1 MNTSSRQAIV
11 IGAGIVG
18 LAAARA
24 FALNGYRVKVLER
37 SSFAAGASV
46 RNFGMVWP
54 IGQPL
59 GHLYERALRSRHI
72 WAGICKDAGIWHSPQ
87 GSMHVAYHK
96 DELDVLQEFTDLNEG
111 VRPCRMML
119 PDDVLAKA
127 PGVNPEGLLGGLFSE
142 DELIVDP
149 REAIARLPAY
159 LSEKYGVE
167 FLFETP
173 VTAISHPKVYAGGT
187 VFEAD
192 QIMICSGPDFE
203 SLYPEIYMA
212 SPLTRCKLQ
221 MMRTVPQDA
230 GFSIGPSLCGG
241 LTLTHYG
248 AFRDCPTLG
257 ALKQRFETDYPDY
270 LKWGIHVMVSQN
282 GWNELV
288 IGDSHEYGFTFD
300 PFIRQDINQL
310 ILDYLGTFARIPNPA
325 IGQTWHGIY
334 VKMKEGTELVVHPEP
349 GVTIVNGLG
358 GAGMT
363 LSFGLLEEV
372 LQQL

>member
-24 FALNGYRVKVLER
+24 FALNGYKVKVLER
-37 SSFAAGASV
+37 SSLATGASV

-59 GHLYERALRSRHI
+59 GHLYDRALRSRNI
-72 WAGICKDAGIWHSPQ
+72 WADVCKEAGIWHSPL
-87 GSMHVAYHK
+87 GSMHTAYHQ

-111 VRPCRMML
+111 VRPCRMMR
-119 PDDVLAKA
+119 PDEVLAQA

-149 REAIARLPAY
+149 REAIAKLPAY

-173 VTAISHPKVYAGGT
+173 ATAIAHPKVYSGNV

-203 SLYPEIYMA
+203 SLYPELYMA

-257 ALKQRFETDYPDY
+257 ALKQRFEADYPDY
-270 LKWGIHVMVSQN
+270 IKWGIHVMVSQN
-282 GWNELV
+282 GHNELV

-310 ILDYLGTFARIPNPA
+310 ILDYLGTFTHIPNPA

-334 VKMKEGTELVVHPEP
+334 VKMKEGTELVAHPEP

-372 LQQL
+372 LRQL